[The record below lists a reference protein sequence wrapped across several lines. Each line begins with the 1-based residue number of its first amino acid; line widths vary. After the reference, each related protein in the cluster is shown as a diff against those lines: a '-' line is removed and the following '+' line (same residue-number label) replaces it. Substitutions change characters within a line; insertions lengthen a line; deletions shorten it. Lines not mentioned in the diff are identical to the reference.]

1 MAADTAATI
10 VRVRAVV
17 EGLPGLNQLKTAMRG
32 ISAESK
38 SAGTDLRLVNDQLKS
53 LKGEVNNSVNNLRLQ
68 VQAFQAVRN
77 SARIG
82 SEAYKD
88 ATLRLKELNRE
99 LDKAEGR
106 RGGGDRLAGIGAVAG
121 AGFFGGPE
129 ALLGS
134 AAGLAFG
141 GVGGAYAGAAI
152 GAQVAQLRKA
162 AMDAA
167 DYSQQ
172 LAKLRLALQGVVG
185 SSNEYNQAL
194 AITENISQRLNIPIG
209 EATRGFTRLTAAV
222 VGAGGNVSD
231 AEVVFKGVASA
242 IKATGGSAED
252 VQGGLVAMSQVFSKG
267 KLSAEELSGQL
278 GERLPGAVT
287 LFAKATGRNLPQL
300 QKDLEQ
306 GVVGLNDVMKFSD
319 ELVRKYAGNS
329 DRMARSTEESGARM
343 KVALD
348 KLKVAFGDFFKPIKI
363 EIDNLITKFAE
374 LVAAAFR
381 ANVATREAN
390 KARAQAI
397 AEANKKFGRTGVPTI
412 FTLMSTP
419 GYEEFVTERT
429 GQILAQQKPAK
440 PEARPKPRTKFEEP
454 SATGVKDK
462 SDSIL
467 RKLQSDFE
475 RSVAVLGR
483 QFNVETRKRLLND
496 VLAIESKINNALLKG
511 QKIDVDGLRLL
522 QQKRTLEITRD
533 VLINEETALE
543 EKIAAAKSKGVDLT
557 NAQNRLGEI
566 RNEREQTVLALTR
579 LQNDELRQ
587 ARDLSKQIADALPTY
602 AKAALDAS
610 MAFGSI
616 EQQLALIAQK
626 DEAGVQ
632 PLSIFS
638 RMSDE
643 IKELQKSVEDL
654 EPRLTQLAGDLSAG
668 FGNAFSNLVFSAQ
681 SARDSLA
688 QFFGDIA
695 KSFQNMVVQMIAD
708 YLRLQIMTF
717 FKNIFAP
724 APLSVAGNY
733 FGGGAQSMFTNPSFG
748 VGTESFTGSL
758 LPTFAMGGVMTSS
771 GAMRLKRYAGGG
783 IANSPQLAMFGEG
796 SRPEAYV
803 PLPDG
808 RTIPVTM
815 KNGGGTSVVVNVDAS
830 GSSVQGNQP
839 DANALG
845 RVVGAAVQAEL
856 IKQKRPGGL
865 LA

>member
-38 SAGTDLRLVNDQLKS
+38 AAGTDLRLVNDQLKG
-53 LKGEVNNSVNNLRLQ
+53 LKSEVNNSINNLRLQ

-77 SARIG
+77 SAKIG
-82 SEAYKD
+82 SDAYRD

-106 RGGGDRLAGIGAVAG
+106 RGRTGERLAGLGAVAG

-152 GAQVAQLRKA
+152 GAQVAMARKA

-172 LAKLRLALQGVVG
+172 LAKLRLALQGVVDG
-185 SSNEYNQAL
+185 TDEYNRAL
-194 AITENISQRLNIPIG
+194 AVTENISQNLNVPIG

-231 AEVVFKGVASA
+231 AEIVFKAVASA

-287 LFAKATGRNLPQL
+287 LFAKATGRTLPQL

-319 ELVRKYAGNS
+319 ELIRKYAANS
-329 DRMARSTEESGARM
+329 DRMAKSTEDSGARM

-348 KLKVAFGDFFKPIKI
+348 KLKVAFGDFFKPIKV
-363 EIDNLITKFAE
+363 EIDNLIAKFAE

-381 ANVATREAN
+381 ANVSTRDFN

-397 AEANKKFGRTGVPTI
+397 SEANKKFGRTGVPTI
-412 FTLMSTP
+412 FTLFGSP

-429 GQILAQQKPAK
+429 GQILQQTKPAK
-440 PEARPKPRTKFEEP
+440 PQLKPGTRTTFQEPKAIGEGSSTL
-454 SATGVKDK
+454 S
-462 SDSIL
+462 
-467 RKLQSDFE
+467 KLQSEFGKTIG
-475 RSVAVLGR
+475 VIGR
-483 QFNVETRKRLLND
+483 QLD
-496 VLAIESKINNALLKG
+496 VKTQRDMLKEVFKLEKDIEKVLKSG
-511 QKIDVDGLRLL
+511 
-522 QQKRTLEITRD
+522 TTE
-533 VLINEETALE
+533 
-543 EKIAAAKSKGVDLT
+543 GV
-557 NAQNRLGEI
+557 A
-566 RNEREQTVLALTR
+566 
-579 LQNDELRQ
+579 ELRQ
-587 ARDLSKQIADALPTY
+587 RQQVVALET
-602 AKAALDAS
+602 AKKYLLE
-610 MAFGSI
+610 
-616 EQQLALIAQK
+616 EQGLLY
-626 DEAGVQ
+626 
-632 PLSIFS
+632 
-638 RMSDE
+638 DE
-643 IKELQKSVEDL
+643 IKKAEQKGLKTVDAKVQLDRVSNEIAKIDNDILGLQNREREKSIELSKKLADQMKSLIPSYTEGAEEMPTVYKLMNDQIKELATTVQDTL
-654 EPRLTQLAGDLSAG
+654 PRLATLADGLSSAFAG
-668 FGNAFSNLVFSAQ
+668 AFEGMVFAAQ
-681 SARDSLA
+681 SAQEALG
-688 QFFGDIA
+688 QLFGNIA
-695 KSFQNMVVQMIAD
+695 KSFQNMVIQMITD
-708 YLRLQIMTF
+708 YLKLQIMTF

-724 APLSVAGNY
+724 SPVSVAGNFFGAGNSTFTNANFG
-733 FGGGAQSMFTNPSFG
+733 FGGIDSSLSSKTGLGNPLQYAGFK
-748 VGTESFTGSL
+748 
-758 LPTFAMGGVMTSS
+758 FAMGGIMS
-771 GAMRLKRYAGGG
+771 GNGPLKLRRYAAGG
-783 IANSPQLAMFGEG
+783 IASGPQLAMFGEG

-815 KNGGGTSVVVNVDAS
+815 KGNGNNVKVDSINITVQNTGQDLSPATQKRIANQ
-830 GSSVQGNQP
+830 VQGIVM
-839 DANALG
+839 ANLVNE
-845 RVVGAAVQAEL
+845 R
-856 IKQKRPGGL
+856 RSGGIL
-865 LA
+865 R